1 MSDEKIINSIKGLAI
16 DMIDKAKSGHPGI
29 SLGAATIIY
38 TLYSRNLIIALDDFK
53 WNNRDRFVMSAGHGS
68 ALLYSMLFYCGY
80 LSLDNLK
87 KYRQIS
93 SITPGHPEM
102 NLTPGVDMTTGPLGQ
117 GIASSVGMAISSK
130 YLSSLYGKDFY
141 DFYTY
146 VLCGDGDLM
155 EGISYEAMSLAGTLK
170 LNNLIVLYDSNGISL
185 DGRTGLTFNENVK
198 LRVES
203 MGWQYLIVDNGN
215 SVDEIDRAI
224 KLAKTVNDKPIFIEI
239 KTTIGKDSLKENTNL
254 VHGSPL
260 SEMDIEQLKKKLGL
274 SKKPFDVDNK
284 LVDYFQ
290 NIVKYRTDWKYKRW
304 NKDFNIIPCNERKI
318 SINRDFEVVE
328 DESMR
333 DTNSKVMNLVS
344 KNLDLLIG
352 GTADLS
358 SSTKTILLEKGIFDA
373 KDYSGRNIF
382 YGVREHSMA
391 AISNGMAS
399 CGLMPFASTFL
410 AFSDYMKPSIRLS
423 ALMGLPVTYV
433 FTHDSITIGSDG
445 PTHQPVEHLT
455 MLRSIPNLRV
465 FRPADVNEIVG
476 VWNEI
481 VNNPKPSAIIVSRNS
496 SGLVDNSNSEMVK
509 NGAYIVYK
517 ETKRLDGIIIA
528 TGTEVSLAIKIAKD
542 LEKNKLYLRVVSM
555 TCMSLFEESK
565 EEYKESVLPAGFKKF
580 VIEYGSSYSWN
591 KYVYADKYLFNVNDF
606 GKSGS
611 KDDVISSFDL
621 DIESIKKQIK
631 NILNS

>member
-38 TLYSRNLIIALDDFK
+38 TLYSRNLIISVDDFK

-130 YLSSLYGKDFY
+130 YLSSLYGKDSY

-185 DGRTGLTFNENVK
+185 DGRTGLTFNENIK

-224 KLAKTVNDKPIFIEI
+224 KLAKTVSDKPILIEI
-239 KTTIGKDSLKENTNL
+239 KTIIGKDSLKENTNL

-274 SKKPFDVDNK
+274 SKKPFDVDNS

-304 NKDFNIIPCNERKI
+304 NKDFDIIPCNERKI
-318 SINRDFEVVE
+318 FITKDFEVPE

-344 KNLDLLIG
+344 KDLDLFIG
-352 GTADLS
+352 GAADLS
-358 SSTKTILLEKGIFDA
+358 SSTKTILLEKGIFDS

-382 YGVREHSMA
+382 YGVREHAMA
-391 AISNGMAS
+391 AISNGIAS

-423 ALMGLPVTYV
+423 ALMELPVTYV

-445 PTHQPVEHLT
+445 PTHQPVEQLT

-465 FRPADVNEIVG
+465 FRPADANEIIG

-481 VNNPKPSAIIVSRNS
+481 INNPKPSAIIVSRNS

-509 NGAYIVYK
+509 KGAYIVYK

-528 TGTEVSLAIKIAKD
+528 TGTEVSLAIKIAKE

-555 TCMSLFEESK
+555 PCISLFEESK

-591 KYVYADKYLFNVNDF
+591 KYVYADKYLFNVNNF